1 MIMQILILFTDI
13 FKGVDTEAIGPY
25 VIISIDAVYA
35 SSPLYTLVTTN
46 VATCDVSKKLTNATS
61 RPLKKLLLAYYKVNI
76 CVLHN

>member
-1 MIMQILILFTDI
+1 MPILFTDT

-46 VATCDVSKKLTNATS
+46 VATCYISKKLKNATS
-61 RPLKKLLLAYYKVNI
+61 RPPKKLLLAYYKVNM
-76 CVLHN
+76 